1 VSIARVADRAL
12 TGISLVAAF
21 ASAYVI
27 GRKEPRLVA
36 LPEPGRDRTRAVGA
50 MDSRRATRP
59 APSSKATDDRGR
71 LAESPTAVP
80 RRGWWDILKRTYAE
94 ASDDRL
100 LAVAAGVVFYLLLA
114 IFPGIAAFVSLYGLF
129 ADPATVRDHIAG
141 LATILPGGAVE
152 IIGSELDRLSKREG
166 ATLGFGFVFGL
177 ALALWSAN
185 AGMKSIFDGL
195 NVVYEETEKRSFI
208 KLNLI
213 SLAFT
218 VGGIAF
224 LLAAIGAVVVLPGV
238 LGLFGL
244 SSAAEWLIA
253 LARWPAFFLV
263 VIFALAL
270 LYRFGPSRANP
281 QWKWVSPGAVVAA
294 VLWVAGSAAL
304 SFYISRFANYAETY
318 GSLGA
323 AIGFMTW
330 LWLTA
335 VVILVGGE
343 LNAEAEHQT
352 EADTT
357 TGPPKPMGARGAEMA
372 DRAAP
377 V

>member
-12 TGISLVAAF
+12 TGVSLLAAF

-27 GRKEPRLVA
+27 ARKEPRLAA
-36 LPEPGRDRTRAVGA
+36 LPEPMRDRPRAAPVA
-50 MDSRRATRP
+50 DARRPSRP
-59 APSSKATDDRGR
+59 AAARAAADDRGR
-71 LAESPTAVP
+71 QAESPTEVP
-80 RRGWWDILKRTYAE
+80 KRGWWDILKRTYAE

-141 LATILPGGAVE
+141 LSTILPGGAVE
-152 IIGSELDRLSKREG
+152 IIGGELDRLSKRES

-177 ALALWSAN
+177 GLALWSAN

-208 KLNLI
+208 RLNLV

-218 VGGIAF
+218 VGGIVF

-238 LGLFGL
+238 LGLLGL
-244 SSAAEWLIA
+244 STVTEWLIA
-253 LARWPAFFLV
+253 LARWPAFFCV
-263 VIFALAL
+263 VIFVLAL
-270 LYRFGPSRANP
+270 LYRYGPSRANP

-304 SFYISRFANYAETY
+304 SFYISNFANYAETY

-357 TGPPKPMGARGAEMA
+357 SGPEKPMGARGAEMA

>member
-1 VSIARVADRAL
+1 VSIPRVADRAL
-12 TGISLVAAF
+12 TGLSLVAAF

-27 GRKEPRLVA
+27 GRKEPRLFA
-36 LPEPGRDRTRAVGA
+36 LPEPARDASRLARPADRRSA
-50 MDSRRATRP
+50 PPSSRRLVA
-59 APSSKATDDRGR
+59 DDRGR
-71 LAESPTAVP
+71 QATSPAEVP
-80 RRGWWDILKRTYAE
+80 RLGWWDILKRTYAE
-94 ASDDRL
+94 ASEDRL

-141 LATILPGGAVE
+141 LSTILPGGAVE
-152 IIGSELDRLSKREG
+152 IIGGELDRLSRREG

-177 ALALWSAN
+177 GLALWSAN

-195 NVVYEETEKRSFI
+195 NVVYEETEKRSFL
-208 KLNLI
+208 KLNLV

-218 VGGIAF
+218 LGGIAF

-238 LGLFGL
+238 LRLFGL

-263 VIFALAL
+263 VILALAL

-281 QWKWVSPGAVVAA
+281 QWRWVSPGAVVAA

-304 SFYISRFANYAETY
+304 SFYISNFANYAETY

-323 AIGFMTW
+323 AIGFMMW

-357 TGPPKPMGARGAEMA
+357 TGPAKPMGARGAEMA